1 MNISNVQM
9 SIFYSNNSFD
19 YNNKELIK
27 LIDIF
32 EGIEILPSFFVEINN
47 KNKSNRPFIKNIDN
61 GSIIMFGSSRMDV
74 KLDDIEPN
82 TNRIIEYSDDFFTDF
97 FQNNIPYLK
106 KIKNTFDLNVNRLA
120 INLYLSSQNNKV
132 VNILKKIDFYSN
144 SNKYN
149 IRMDKKH
156 KFNKLNHDINVISNL
171 ISDESGS
178 IICTLDINT
187 VINNTSKFDDADIDI
202 FFKEGFSLS
211 NIIINELIVN

>member
-19 YNNKELIK
+19 YNNKELVK

-32 EGIEILPSFFVEINN
+32 DGTEILPSFFVEINN
-47 KNKSNRPFIKNIDN
+47 KNKCNRPFIKNINN

-74 KLDDIEPN
+74 KLDDMESN
-82 TNRIIEYSDDFFTDF
+82 TNPIEYRDGFFTDF
-97 FQNNIPYLK
+97 FQNNIPFLK

-120 INLYLSSQNNKV
+120 VNIYLSSKNNEI
-132 VNILKKIDFYSN
+132 VNILKKIDFYGD

-149 IRMDKKH
+149 VRMDKKH

-171 ISDESGS
+171 VSAESS
-178 IICTLDINT
+178 SMIFCTLDINT
-187 VINNTSKFDDADIDI
+187 VINDTSKFNDEDIDI
-202 FFKEGFSLS
+202 FFEEGFKLS